1 MCVDSD
7 ARRRYSTT
15 GGATGLRSTYHR
27 TTGSMQRAACDAWH
41 APCTTRL
48 AARVRHKP
56 EKGRF
61 FYAPSASAANALQ
74 SNLSGMRPM
83 HACARCV
90 LRPQPTYRACVH
102 GRERAQPAGT
112 HLGLRPNQ
120 PFELQTPR
128 PTGAGADAKP
138 NLRCVASYVPVSA
151 AGGAVPLTVSRN
163 ALCSRPTRCPQTT
176 PTDRTQCDAHI
187 TPRVRRRRPKSA
199 VCAVLR
205 ACRGMACTAARLME
219 ERADD
224 AGGRTSATAASYA
237 ASWLQRC
244 ASWRGVRLRR
254 FGPIR
259 CVARYRGCGQ
269 HSVTLRCP

>member
-1 MCVDSD
+1 MRRM
-7 ARRRYSTT
+7 ARAVHHPT
-15 GGATGLRSTYHR
+15 RSA
-27 TTGSMQRAACDAWH
+27 G
-41 APCTTRL
+41 
-48 AARVRHKP
+48 VRHKP

-61 FYAPSASAANALQ
+61 VYAPSASAANALQ
-74 SNLSGMRPM
+74 PNLSGMRPM

-112 HLGLRPNQ
+112 HLGLRLNQ

-138 NLRCVASYVPVSA
+138 NSRCVASYVPVFA
-151 AGGAVPLTVSRN
+151 AGGAVPLTVSRDV
-163 ALCSRPTRCPQTT
+163 LCSRPTRCRPTT
-176 PTDRTQCDAHI
+176 PAHRAQCDAHI
-187 TPRVRRRRPKSA
+187 MPRVCRRRPKSA

-205 ACRGMACTAARLME
+205 ACRGMACTACRPKE
-219 ERADD
+219 EPADD

-237 ASWLQRC
+237 ASLSYSC

-259 CVARYRGCGQ
+259 WAARHRGCGQ
-269 HSVTLRCP
+269 HSVTRPCS